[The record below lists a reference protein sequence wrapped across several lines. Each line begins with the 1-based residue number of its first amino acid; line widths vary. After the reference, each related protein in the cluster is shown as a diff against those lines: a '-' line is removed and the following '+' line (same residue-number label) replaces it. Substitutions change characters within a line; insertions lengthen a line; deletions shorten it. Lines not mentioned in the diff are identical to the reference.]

1 MSYEELMKFALEHYR
16 NGGDGVYECWDE
28 QTYNEYVSE
37 NGQITKEIALE
48 MFQDHK
54 AIFEEYRATA
64 W

>member
-28 QTYNEYVSE
+28 KIYNEYVSE
-37 NGQITKEIALE
+37 YGQITKEIALK

-54 AIFEEYRATA
+54 AIFEEYQATA

>member
-37 NGQITKEIALE
+37 YGQITKEIALE

-54 AIFEEYRATA
+54 AIFEEYQATA